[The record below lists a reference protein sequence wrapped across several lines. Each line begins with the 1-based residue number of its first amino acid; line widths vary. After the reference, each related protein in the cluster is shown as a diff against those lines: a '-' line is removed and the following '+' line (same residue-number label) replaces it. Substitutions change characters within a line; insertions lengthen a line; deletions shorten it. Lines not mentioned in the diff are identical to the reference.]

1 MDTKAAKYLFT
12 FLVLIIVIPSA
23 IAAVMTLRAQE
34 TDMVTVAPEAI
45 DPDNDSIIYTYSRPL
60 NEKGEWKTGYDDE
73 GEYLIT
79 ITASDE
85 VNESTTEV
93 LLVIENKNQ
102 PPYLT
107 EKKIKVKELQTID
120 LKQFINDP
128 DGDPLEYSFSEL
140 FDGGGIWKP
149 GYNSQG
155 SFITSFIVND
165 GEFAVPLRLEVDIIN
180 TNQPPAIV
188 KTFSDA
194 KLVPAQENQKFFF
207 YADAEDG
214 DGDKVTYL
222 WTLDDKVVGD
232 ATRGEFFFDFD
243 SAGKHILA
251 LVATDG
257 QKGVQ
262 EEWTIVVEDV
272 NRRPELN
279 FLPVIVNEG
288 ETVRLVLPKKDADG
302 EVLQYSFEEKFDEQG
317 VWVTDFEDAGSY
329 SIYVYA
335 SDGKETVKEK
345 VKVKVMDVDRMPEL
359 NLPEKLEAR
368 EGQKSS
374 WAIDAYDLDG
384 DKVTVSFENAPE
396 GSVFDQK
403 TKNLSW
409 TPDYDYISRRY
420 GLLSNILNTLRLE
433 HRLLQVKKINI
444 KVNAC
449 SRERCISAG
458 LPLYIYNNNQPPVLE
473 VPFNITITETELA
486 ELKTSVTDPDG
497 DIVRFSFSEPFD
509 GKGRWKTDYDDEGEH
524 IAYVNVNDG
533 ISSRTLPVRIIVL
546 GKNRRPTVKVPDEEF
561 AIEEGKELRFSVASF
576 DPDNDTLSVKAEDL
590 PEWASFVNNTFIWTP
605 GYDFVR
611 GKNRSGS
618 LLDMLSGITNLEKG
632 TDSAESELWITF
644 VAYDAEFEV
653 RHPVKIT
660 VKDVN
665 QGPVMQEVYPIE
677 KLIINKNQQVMF
689 KAVAADDDGDT
700 LTYSWHFG
708 VGEEEVTETG
718 VIKRTFVNPGEKK
731 VRVTVS
737 DGAVEV
743 EKEWIVT
750 VSEED
755 LSDVSALALEE
766 PRFKVYVIEH

>member
-12 FLVLIIVIPSA
+12 FLVLIMVIPGA

-45 DPDNDSIIYTYSRPL
+45 DLDNDSIIYTYSRPL
-60 NEKGEWKTGYDDE
+60 NENGQWQTGYDDE

-79 ITASDE
+79 ITASDGM
-85 VNESTTEV
+85 NKNTKKV
-93 LLVIENKNQ
+93 LLIIENKNQ

-107 EKKIKVKELQTID
+107 ENKVRVKELQTID
-120 LKQFINDP
+120 LKQFIGDP
-128 DGDPLEYSFSEL
+128 DSDPLEYSFSEPL
-140 FDGGGIWKP
+140 DDGGIWKP
-149 GYNSQG
+149 GYDDQG
-155 SFITSFIVND
+155 SFVTPFTVSD
-165 GEFAVPLRLEVDIIN
+165 GEFTIPLRMEVEVIN
-180 TNQPPAIV
+180 TNQPPV
-188 KTFSDA
+188 VTKTFSDA
-194 KLVPAQENQKFFF
+194 QTVLTQENQKFSF

-214 DGDKVTYL
+214 DGDKVNYL
-222 WTLDDKVVGD
+222 WLLNDKVVGD
-232 ATRGEFFFDFD
+232 AARGEYFFSFD
-243 SAGKHILA
+243 SAGSYALA
-251 LVATDG
+251 LAVTDG

-262 EEWTIVVEDV
+262 ERWEIVVEDI
-272 NRRPELN
+272 NRKPELDL
-279 FLPVIVNEG
+279 LPITVDEG
-288 ETVRLVLPKKDADG
+288 EAVRLVLPDKDADG
-302 EVLQYSFEEKFDEQG
+302 EVLQYSFEENFDANGIWE
-317 VWVTDFEDAGSY
+317 TDFEDGGTY

-345 VKVKVMDVDRMPEL
+345 VKIKVVDVDRMPEF

-374 WAIDAYDLDG
+374 WAIDAYDPDG

-449 SRERCISAG
+449 SRERCVSAD
-458 LPLYIYNNNQPPVLE
+458 LPLYVYNNNRPPVLE

-497 DIVRFSFSEPFD
+497 DIVQFSFSEPFD
-509 GKGRWKTDYDDEGEH
+509 NKGRWKTGYDDEGEH
-524 IAYVNVNDG
+524 IVYVNVNDG
-533 ISSRTLPVRIIVL
+533 ISSQTLPVQIKVL
-546 GKNRRPTVKVPDEEF
+546 GKNRQPTIKVIDEEF
-561 AIEEGKELRFSVASF
+561 VIGEGRELRFSVASF

-653 RHPVKIT
+653 RHPVRLT

-665 QGPVMQEVYPIE
+665 QEPVIQEVYPAEGI
-677 KLIINKNQQVMF
+677 KAHKNQPVTF
-689 KAVAADDDGDT
+689 NAVAVDND
-700 LTYSWHFG
+700 
-708 VGEEEVTETG
+708 
-718 VIKRTFVNPGEKK
+718 
-731 VRVTVS
+731 
-737 DGAVEV
+737 
-743 EKEWIVT
+743 
-750 VSEED
+750 
-755 LSDVSALALEE
+755 
-766 PRFKVYVIEH
+766 